1 MSKKDEFIKE
11 LHDLLEKYNAEISI
25 GLDGDTH
32 GLDSWMDIE
41 FRDGDSFRYEN
52 VLKVDELNKYTLKK
66 HLPK

>member
-25 GLDGDTH
+25 GLDGDTY

-41 FRDGDSFRYEN
+41 FRDGNSFRYEN
-52 VLKVDELNKYTLKK
+52 VLKVDELNQYNLKK